1 MGKRIFGCFVHLAG
15 VLIYRILLFMVKE
28 YPSLISRD
36 ESTAIKGLLML
47 LIVFGHTGMLT
58 TDYATGSRTFFW
70 NWLYS
75 FHVYVFL
82 ILPFIYGYKNNSVAN
97 TTKVTG
103 GGKLIDIH
111 QVLKDL
117 KHNLIKIGIP
127 YCWFF
132 LFSVIIFVT
141 VGGGKLD
148 LGGML
153 YAFVFGNEPLMD
165 KYIGFNFMWF
175 LPAMLALMT
184 LKSVW
189 YNSKQIVRIAIIAVS
204 IVLWCLA
211 IFKVLPQWN
220 IGMYVPF
227 AISQAFYFILFG
239 FTARMLVKKE
249 IPAQWQMP
257 IVVLLIGLC
266 TVLLY
271 YRNEISGPNMNV
283 NIVVHLFMPILA
295 FLFLYGMRNLLGKSK
310 ILKFIGTYSLQIYLV
325 HVYVLNA
332 LSLIFMHFA
341 QQSIGLGAVI
351 YVLAL
356 AISTGLALVMVNV
369 TVINRL
375 LFPVKK

>member
-82 ILPFIYGYKNNSVAN
+82 ILPFIYGYKNNSVEN

-117 KHNLIKIGIP
+117 KHNLIKIGVP

-132 LFSVIIFVT
+132 LFSAIIFVT
-141 VGGGKLD
+141 IGGGKLD

-165 KYIGFNFMWF
+165 EYIGFNFMWF
-175 LPAMLALMT
+175 LPAMLALTT
-184 LKSVW
+184 LKSVY
-189 YNSKQIVRIAIIAVS
+189 YNSNKTIKSIIISIS
-204 IVLWCLA
+204 IVLWVLA
-211 IFKVLPQWN
+211 IFKVVSKYTV
-220 IGMYVPF
+220 GMYVPF
-227 AISQAFYFILFG
+227 ALSQAFYFIILG
-239 FTARMLVKKE
+239 LAARYIIERQYRKK
-249 IPAQWQMP
+249 ILKP
-257 IVVLLIGLC
+257 IVVLSIGAL

-271 YRNEISGPNMNV
+271 YRNEIHTTISFHTAIRLV
-283 NIVVHLFMPILA
+283 MPILM
-295 FLFLYGMRNLLGKSK
+295 FLLLYGIRDLLAKSR

-325 HVYVLNA
+325 HVFVINA
-332 LSLIFMHFA
+332 LVVLFIHFTE
-341 QQSIGLGAVI
+341 QNIGLGIVI
-351 YVLAL
+351 YILAL
-356 AISTGLALVMVNV
+356 GISCGLALVMVKV
-369 TVINRL
+369 PFINKV
-375 LFPVKK
+375 LFPTKQ